1 MRNVSTQLL
10 VLGATLS
17 VLAFTQSLSNGRDVA
32 EKSPTL
38 TEEEIANLID
48 NLVSPNPEPK
58 ERRGP
63 ELKLPKDFDR
73 EKQKIVRQAR
83 YKLKELGPTAFPSL
97 IKRWDDKRYSL
108 TMSVGINGYMFNA
121 SVGQVCKDIVYDQVQ
136 PFGMWPV
143 TEDDPRGKPH
153 RPGYPYR
160 HLGNQKD
167 ALAWCEKHKDKS
179 LYEVQLMVLD
189 WIIKTEAADPENYTD
204 DERKALKE
212 YRKKLVESKVPILRG
227 HFLVNDIEY

>member
-1 MRNVSTQLL
+1 MNKIVMSRM
-10 VLGATLS
+10 VLTAIFSL
-17 VLAFTQSLSNGRDVA
+17 LAFTQNLSSGRDVA
-32 EKSPTL
+32 EETPAL
-38 TEEEIANLID
+38 TEEEIAELID

-63 ELKLPKDFDR
+63 DLKLPKDFDR
-73 EKQKIVRQAR
+73 EKQSIVHQAR
-83 YKLKELGPTAFPSL
+83 HKLKKLGPAAFPSL

-121 SVGQVCKDIVYDQVQ
+121 SVGRVCKDIVYDQVQ

-153 RPGYPYR
+153 RPEYPYR

-179 LYEVQLMVLD
+179 LYKIQLMVLD
-189 WIIKTEAADPENYTD
+189 WIIKTEAADPESYTD
-204 DERKALKE
+204 EERKELKE
-212 YRKKLVESKVPILRG
+212 YREELVKSKTPILRG